1 MRPLTE
7 KEFFMQDLLEAPVAA
22 PTTSLEQMAKALE
35 DSLQYRVLRRF
46 DAEILFRPDRV
57 PVSADVGIATVLDTE
72 TTGKDSSVDLIVEL
86 GMVTFAYDRITGR
99 VLSALDRFNELEDP
113 GMPIPEA
120 ASRVNGITDDM
131 VKGKRINDEA
141 VQLTVEMS
149 DFIIAHNSRF
159 DREVCER
166 RFPFMKGKPWACSL
180 SQVDWE
186 SSGMA
191 SAKLEF
197 IAFRMGFYYEAHRAD
212 ADCLALLHALD
223 QPLVDGDGRTPLA
236 HVLSNFQTEARRI
249 WAVGASYD
257 VKDALKDRGY
267 RWSDGTKP
275 NSEKAWW
282 IEVSLEQFE
291 DEMAWLRANAFG
303 NRSFSVPVDRIDAF
317 SRFTSRRDRLER
329 TYR

>member
-1 MRPLTE
+1 
-7 KEFFMQDLLEAPVAA
+7 MQDVLDTAVAPLPTAELENLAATLEA
-22 PTTSLEQMAKALE
+22 SQ
-35 DSLQYRVLRRF
+35 QYRVLRRF
-46 DAEILFRPDRV
+46 DADTLFRRHLV
-57 PVSADVGIATVLDTE
+57 PENGDIGLATVLDTE
-72 TTGKDSSVDLIVEL
+72 TTGKDASADHIVEL
-86 GMVTFAYDRITGR
+86 GMVTFAYDRVTGR
-99 VLSALDRFNELEDP
+99 VLSALERFNELEDP

-131 VKGKRINDEA
+131 VRGKRINDEA

-159 DREVCER
+159 DREICER

-236 HVLSNFQTEARRI
+236 HVLSNYQTEARRI
-249 WAVGASYD
+249 WAVSASYD
-257 VKDALKDRGY
+257 AKDLLKARGY
-267 RWSDGTKP
+267 HWSDGTKP
-275 NSEKAWW
+275 GTDKAWW
-282 IEVSLEQFE
+282 IDVPMEQFE
-291 DEMAWLRANAFG
+291 DELAWLRVNAYG
-303 NRSFSVPVDRIDAF
+303 NRAFSVPVDKIDAF

-329 TYR
+329 VYR